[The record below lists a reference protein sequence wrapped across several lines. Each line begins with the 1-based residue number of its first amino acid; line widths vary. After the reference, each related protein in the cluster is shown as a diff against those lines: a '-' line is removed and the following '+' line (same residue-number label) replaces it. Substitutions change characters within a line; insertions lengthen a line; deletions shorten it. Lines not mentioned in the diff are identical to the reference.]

1 VKASSPRSVG
11 IEEHHEAVVDL
22 DDAVDEGGG
31 RSGRGLQLVGA
42 DGEDLVDLVD
52 DDAGGGLLGA
62 QPQPQGQIADGDD
75 LGLASADRRIRG
87 RTLAGMSATTLL
99 GVVAATFGVVMAAAP
114 LLQAQQIRRRRSSA
128 DVSRSFL
135 AIIVVGAALW
145 AAYGLVLENWFIAVP
160 NLLGVATNLLTLHL
174 ARRFMSV

>member
-1 VKASSPRSVG
+1 
-11 IEEHHEAVVDL
+11 
-22 DDAVDEGGG
+22 
-31 RSGRGLQLVGA
+31 
-42 DGEDLVDLVD
+42 
-52 DDAGGGLLGA
+52 
-62 QPQPQGQIADGDD
+62 
-75 LGLASADRRIRG
+75 
-87 RTLAGMSATTLL
+87 MSATTLL